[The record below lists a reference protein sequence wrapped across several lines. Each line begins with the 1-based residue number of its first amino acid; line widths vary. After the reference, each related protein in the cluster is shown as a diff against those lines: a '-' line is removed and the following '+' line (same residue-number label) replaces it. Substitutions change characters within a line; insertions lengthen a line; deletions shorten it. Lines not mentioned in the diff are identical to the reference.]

1 VYDAKK
7 ISQYLTRKQ
16 FVQKI
21 MEHPADLSEF
31 RERPTVRLITGLI
44 LLRHIILDICE
55 D

>member
-7 ISQYLTRKQ
+7 ISQYLARKQ

-44 LLRHIILDICE
+44 NGDGSIY
-55 D
+55 